1 MTATNIKKNEI
12 QEQFISGDEAIAIGV
27 KLAKPDVIAA
37 YPITPQTIVVERLA
51 EMVETGELE
60 TEYMYVESEHS
71 ALAAVMGASVMGVRT
86 FTATSSQGL
95 LYMAEVLHYAS
106 GGRVPIV
113 MMNANRSVALPWSI
127 FGDQR
132 DSLSLLDSGWIQV
145 YVENAQES
153 LDMILQAYAL
163 AEHPEVLTPVMV
175 NLDGFILT
183 HTYEKV
189 EVPSEKQVKTFLP
202 PFKLEGQM
210 DLNAP
215 KNLFFTSSPTH
226 NMAFKYQQHEAMLK
240 SKTIIKNIDEEY
252 SKITGRSYGGLVE
265 AYKCQDA
272 EAIIITLG
280 SVTGLVRNVV
290 DELREE
296 GQKVGVLKIRY
307 MRPFPE
313 EEIATY
319 TASAKAIAVLEK
331 DISFGYQ
338 GTVFTNVAAALY
350 ESRAKLYNYIAG
362 LGGKDI
368 KEDEI
373 RDIYTQLY
381 EKLFEHKKTAQIIAE
396 RADATGTYR
405 SVSVSLVEEDEARK
419 LVNLETKRQKTQE
432 NQVIFVGLEGESY
445 GN

>member
-1 MTATNIKKNEI
+1 MIETNIKEKGT
-12 QEQFISGDEAIAIGV
+12 QDQFISGDEAVAIGV

-60 TEYMYVESEHS
+60 AEYMYVESEHS

-106 GGRVPIV
+106 GGRVPLV

-189 EVPSEKQVKTFLP
+189 EVPSEKQVKAFLP
-202 PFKLEGQM
+202 VFKLEGQM
-210 DLNAP
+210 DLKAP
-215 KNLFFTSSPTH
+215 KNLFFTSSPAH

-240 SKTIIKNIDEEY
+240 AKNIIKDIDDQY

-265 AYKCQDA
+265 DYKCQDA

-290 DELREE
+290 DELREK

-313 EEIATY
+313 EEIVKY

-338 GTVFTNVAAALY
+338 GTVFTNVVAALH
-350 ESRAKLYNYIAG
+350 ERKAKLYNYIAG

-368 KEDEI
+368 KETEI
-373 RDIYTQLY
+373 RDIYAQLY
-381 EKLFEHKKTAQIIAE
+381 AKLLEHKKTAQIIAE
-396 RADATGTYR
+396 HADTTGTYR
-405 SVSVSLVEEDEARK
+405 SASVSLVEDSEADR
-419 LVNLETKRQKTQE
+419 LANFETKRLSSDE
-432 NQVIFVGLEGESY
+432 NQVIFVGLEGK
-445 GN
+445 